1 MTPEQLRTV
10 AEWAGWNPRYV
21 DGDIIAY
28 DGEKGHEEY
37 AWLGDKGKE
46 RITAEGAFDLLR
58 VAIDNGYRFE
68 ISSPW
73 AQQDDREWECGIIHS
88 DEDGNSM
95 KIVHDICLKDAI
107 GEAVYKVIGGK

>member
-1 MTPEQLRTV
+1 MTPEQLRTL

-58 VAIDNGYRFE
+58 VARSGDTYGQIE
-68 ISSPW
+68 ETILS
-73 AQQDDREWECGIIHS
+73 AVS
-88 DEDGNSM
+88 DYLCKRTDGDLSN
-95 KIVHDICLKDAI
+95 LI
-107 GEAVYKVIGGK
+107 GEAVYQVIGGYHE